1 MAFTGKKR
9 AIQIRIKITGCEQVE
24 AHILRYTLEVDPDKV
39 NIFQAT
45 FEAFDG
51 LATVRTF
58 DAERGGVE
66 LFTNPQFRD
75 VVERAIE
82 KMSSS
87 S

>member
-1 MAFTGKKR
+1 MAFVGKKR
-9 AIQIRIKITGCEQVE
+9 AIRINIKIISCQQVE
-24 AHILRYTLEVDPDKV
+24 QGVLRYALEVDPDKV

-66 LFTNPQFRD
+66 LFTNPQLKD
-75 VVERAIE
+75 VVEKAIE